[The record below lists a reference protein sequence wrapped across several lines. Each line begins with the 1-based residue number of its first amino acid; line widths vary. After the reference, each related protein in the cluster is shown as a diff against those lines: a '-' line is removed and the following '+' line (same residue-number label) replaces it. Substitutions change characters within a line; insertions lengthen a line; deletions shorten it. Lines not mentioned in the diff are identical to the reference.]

1 MWNAVARLLFL
12 AMASLLAAGCAA
24 VKPVVKIGLVAPF
37 EGRHRAVG
45 YDAIYS
51 ARLAVRE
58 INATGGVGGH
68 RVALVALDDHG
79 DPKLARQAAATLA
92 VDSAVV
98 AVAGHFLTDTTN
110 SVKEGYAKG
119 HLPLIRMGAPPFNE
133 YDPASLPDEFLD
145 RYAAVTPFD
154 ETAGPFAGPTY
165 DAFGLLWE
173 ALAVAEET
181 QGAINRESVQEA
193 LTGLEYKGV
202 TGIVYWP

>member
-12 AMASLLAAGCAA
+12 AMASLLAAGCAS

-110 SVKEGYAKG
+110 SVKEDYAKG
-119 HLPLIRMGAPPFNE
+119 HLPLIRMGAPPFHE

-154 ETAGPFAGPTY
+154 ETAGPFSGPTY